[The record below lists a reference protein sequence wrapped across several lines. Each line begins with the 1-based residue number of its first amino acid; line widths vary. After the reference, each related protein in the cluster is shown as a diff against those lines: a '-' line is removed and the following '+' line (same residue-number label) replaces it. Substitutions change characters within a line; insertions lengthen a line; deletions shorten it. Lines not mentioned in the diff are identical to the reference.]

1 MPKSKAIATSLVDMK
16 DCCLI
21 LIDVQQGFLDK
32 LPKKENKRLAK
43 RLLWLLKVAVRL
55 GIPLVVTAEDIKR
68 NGSVIPKLSR
78 ALPVETEVHNKMV
91 FDLTADPKIM
101 SAVQAT
107 GRKTAVLTGMETDV
121 CVAHSALGLLEQG
134 YRVVVVEDVCA
145 SPGKAHA
152 NGLARI
158 RDAGAL
164 LSNVKSLY
172 YEWLRT
178 VEASRRFHRKFRREL
193 GDPGITL

>member
-1 MPKSKAIATSLVDMK
+1 MSESKTLATSLVDVK

-32 LPKKENKRLAK
+32 LPRKENRRLVK
-43 RLLWLLKVAVRL
+43 RLLWLVKVAVRL

-68 NGSVIPKLSR
+68 NGSVIPKLER

-91 FDLTADPKIM
+91 FNLAADPKIM

-107 GRKTAVLTGMETDV
+107 GRKTAVLTGLETDV

-134 YRVVVVEDVCA
+134 YRVVALEDACA

-152 NGLARI
+152 YGLARI
-158 RDAGAL
+158 RGAGAL
-164 LSNVKSLY
+164 LSDVKSLY

-178 VEASRRFHRKFRREL
+178 VEASRKLHRKYRREL